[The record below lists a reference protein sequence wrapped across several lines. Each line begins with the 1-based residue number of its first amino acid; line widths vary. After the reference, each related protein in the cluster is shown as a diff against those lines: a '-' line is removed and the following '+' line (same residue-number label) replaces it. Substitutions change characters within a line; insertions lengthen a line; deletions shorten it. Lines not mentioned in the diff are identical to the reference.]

1 MTFLLY
7 PLCVGLILIFS
18 TALSAQNSSS
28 SIGFE
33 FQAYPTGL
41 IPGLRFD
48 YNFASRHSVHLRGGY
63 NRVRHR
69 DLGVQDN
76 EEGDG
81 FGGTLGYRYYL
92 RKGWAGW
99 FAGARCDV
107 WRNQLDWQDKDDNG
121 VVTGSGTSKITV
133 IQPTAEGGYLFLL
146 GESPWFLAPS
156 LAFGVEVNV
165 KTEGAPMGEGTILL
179 LGLCVGRR
187 F

>member
-1 MTFLLY
+1 MVRSLY
-7 PLCVGLILIFS
+7 ALFTGIILTFS
-18 TALSAQNSSS
+18 TALPAQTSAS
-28 SIGFE
+28 SIGIE

-48 YNFASRHSVHLRGGY
+48 YNFASRHGVQLRAGY
-63 NRVRHR
+63 NWVRHR

-81 FGGTLGYRYYL
+81 FGGTLGYRFYF
-92 RKGWAGW
+92 RDGWTGW
-99 FAGARCDV
+99 FAGARCDL

-133 IQPTAEGGYLFLL
+133 IQPTAEGGYLFTL
-146 GESPWFLAPS
+146 GNGGWFLAPS

-179 LGLCVGRR
+179 VGVCVGKR